1 MLRRGQNGNTELPLT
16 FERRMA
22 VVYRAEKKKI
32 LRSQIVTIKKVL
44 QVLKKA
50 EEVLLDTED
59 PTPGRSFQELIL
71 AETLSE
77 KDLREAAEND
87 QYLTEE

>member
-1 MLRRGQNGNTELPLT
+1 
-16 FERRMA
+16 MA